1 MLTKYAIVRGTEV
14 SIVSV
19 DVDVGRE
26 DATAAELRDMNRA
39 PDCVRIIDDA
49 HETRLRNEAAA
60 ITGFLTEIDGMSIGA
75 MTAAQ
80 QKKLLAVIARKLGIR
95 VRP

>member
-60 ITGFLTEIDGMSIGA
+60 IAGFLAEIEGKSIAA
-75 MTAAQ
+75 MTAAEQ
-80 QKKLLAVIARKLGIR
+80 RKLLAIVCRRLGIR

>member
-49 HETRLRNEAAA
+49 HETRLRNDERAASA
-60 ITGFLTEIDGMSIGA
+60 AEELGA